1 MTGKTEDKL
10 KPQQIEKREVV
21 KSIQEKLNKANAFYV
36 SKFSGINVE
45 NLTTLRGNLRKSGS
59 EMVVLKNTMV
69 RLAIKEQEYA
79 SNFNSLLKGANAIT
93 FSYEEP
99 SAGAKV
105 LFDFA
110 KKNKNLT
117 VDGCIFDDIFYGPDE
132 IVKIKD
138 LPSRDAL
145 LSMIASVLNEPMA
158 KLARTLGALVEK
170 KEEA

>member
-1 MTGKTEDKL
+1 MTGETENNL

-21 KSIQEKLNKANAFYV
+21 TAIKEKLSKANAFYV
-36 SKFSGINVE
+36 SKYSGIDVGK
-45 NLTTLRGNLRKSGS
+45 LTTLRRNLRKSGS
-59 EMVVLKNTMV
+59 EMIVLKNTMV
-69 RLAIKEQEYA
+69 KLAIKEEEYA
-79 SNFNSLLKGANAIT
+79 SNFDALLKGANAIT

-117 VDGCIFDDIFYGPDE
+117 VDGCLFDNIFYGPDE

-145 LSMIASVLNEPMA
+145 LSMVASVLNEPMS
-158 KLARTLGALVEK
+158 KLARTLSALAEK